1 MASQN
6 TQVGIIGAGPAGLLL
21 AHLLHRQGIDS
32 VILESHTRQYIEERV
47 RAGVL
52 EQPTVDLLIE
62 SGVGER
68 LQRQAMQHGGVHF
81 AFANQQ
87 RRVDFRK
94 AVGRDIFVYAQHEV
108 VIDLVAARLA
118 YDGPLIFEAE
128 AMQFSGIEDS
138 PVIRYRTGG
147 EAGTDHELHCDYIAA
162 CDGFHGVG
170 RPAMPSDGLKTY
182 ERVYPFGWLGILAR
196 VAPASE
202 ELIYANH
209 ESGFALLSM
218 RSPEVSRLYIQV
230 EPDDD
235 IANWSDA
242 RIWDQLHQRLET
254 PGFALQE
261 GPIFQKS
268 IAQLRSFVSEP
279 MQHGRLFLAGD
290 AAHIVP
296 PTGAKGLNLA
306 AHDVWVLA
314 QGLVDQLRH
323 NKGGLLERYSALA
336 LRRVWRAQR
345 FSWWMTQML
354 HRYNADPPFDYKR
367 QLAELDY
374 LTSSD
379 AAAASF
385 AEQYTGLPFR
395 LD

>member
-1 MASQN
+1 MAN
-6 TQVGIIGAGPAGLLL
+6 VTRTQVGIIGAGPAGLLL
-21 AHLLHRQGIDS
+21 AHLLHREGIES

-62 SGVGER
+62 TGVGER
-68 LQRQAMQHGGVHF
+68 LQRQAMQHGGVNF
-81 AFANQQ
+81 AFSGEQ
-87 RRVDFRK
+87 RRVDFFK
-94 AVGRDIFVYAQHEV
+94 AVGRNIYVYAQHEV

-118 YDGPLIFEAE
+118 YGGALVFEAE
-128 AMQFSGIEDS
+128 AMNISGADSKS
-138 PVIRYRTGG
+138 PVIKYRKDGV
-147 EAGTDHELHCDYIAA
+147 AHEIHCDFIVG
-162 CDGFHGVG
+162 CDGFHGIS
-170 RPAMPSDGLKTY
+170 RPAMPASVLKTY
-182 ERVYPFGWLGILAR
+182 ERVYPFGWLGILAH

-218 RSPEVSRLYIQV
+218 RSPEISRLYIQV
-230 EPDDD
+230 EPEDD

-242 RIWDQLHQRLET
+242 RIWDQLHLRLET
-254 PGFALQE
+254 PGFKLKE
-261 GPIFQKS
+261 GPVFQKN
-268 IAQLRSFVSEP
+268 IALLRSFVSEP

-306 AHDVWVLA
+306 AADVWVLA
-314 QGLVDQLRH
+314 QGMADFFKR
-323 NKGGLLERYSALA
+323 NKHDLLDRYSSIA
-336 LRRVWRAQR
+336 LRRIWRAQR

-354 HRYNADPPFDYKR
+354 HRYHADPPFDFKR

-374 LTSSD
+374 VTTSA

-385 AEQYTGLPFR
+385 AEQYTGLPFG